1 MSIRNSSQYRH
12 LMALI
17 GQVGATNRADRLSLA
32 SSLLGKTVNSF
43 TELNLEEIDI
53 LVEKLRDWETIQNQ
67 RWGNQSL
74 LLESLMIAE
83 LYNNFDTIDMDTPI
97 LSNSKSRK
105 EFIDKMVSKNYD
117 VSKENYKSNL
127 SDFQSA
133 LGNVTSKLKHTNTD
147 EKIYVNEGKW
157 EDWQLIPAPATSLGL
172 ALGVGGIPRGKVI
185 HVWGK
190 KHAGKSMLSYQI
202 AAKSIESE
210 IPTVI
215 LDAEAALDGKFAK
228 KLGIDVDSEFFNLVR
243 PSSLEDAL
251 DIIRELSTTGST
263 IVVDS
268 ISSLFSET
276 DLEKDL
282 RQSDRVGGTAR
293 LWIKTLGTIRTRLL
307 NSGTTLILINQVRS
321 NMDAGMY
328 GPKEKAWGS
337 EGIQHQVDVSI
348 NVNKVKEDTEF
359 LKKRGFSISRLRF
372 DKNRFSNTS
381 ETVVDLSFKPGQ
393 PYRQDVDVIKACG
406 TSIGQNVSLTYGE
419 LADNVLVKNALASE
433 EDPKEFTKKNGRFV
447 LKVDPYMMRA
457 IMQDDP
463 NFTDVAIEP
472 TDDKTFEKLKGEVPP
487 SDPENYEFLTLPG
500 RGEGNA
506 IKWAIKHPH
515 AVDVISERLL
525 LGLNNRDNAL
535 DALDD
540 LNASPDDLDF

>member
-1 MSIRNSSQYRH
+1 
-12 LMALI
+12 MALI

-43 TELNLEEIDI
+43 TELNLEEIDT
-53 LVEKLRDWETIQNQ
+53 LVKKLQDWEIIQKQ

-105 EFIDKMVSKNYD
+105 EFIDKMASKNYD

-127 SDFQSA
+127 GDFQSA

-228 KLGIDVDSEFFNLVR
+228 KLGIDVDSEFFNVVR

-348 NVNKVKEDTEF
+348 NVSKVKEDTEF

-406 TSIGQNVSLTYGE
+406 TPIGQNVDLTYGE

-433 EDPKEFTKKNGRFV
+433 EDPKKFSKKVGRFV

-472 TDDKTFEKLKGEVPP
+472 MDDKAFDKLKGEVPP

-515 AVDVISERLL
+515 AVDVVSERLL
-525 LGLNNRDNAL
+525 LGLNNRDSAL